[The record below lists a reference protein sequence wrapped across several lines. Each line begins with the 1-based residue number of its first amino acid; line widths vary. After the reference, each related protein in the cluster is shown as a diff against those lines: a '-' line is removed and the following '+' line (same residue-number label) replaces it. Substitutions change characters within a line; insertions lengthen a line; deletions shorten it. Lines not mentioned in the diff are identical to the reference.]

1 MRFKEKNLS
10 FYLTKMW
17 FESAWDLQMGS
28 HHETCLGTNWPL
40 RCLRSLE
47 RSGWVFGGNCVVNG
61 KLWQV
66 MASYYPNPQIVINC
80 NGNPNVSHLSH
91 LIILPHLVNS
101 LPGVGPPSMLFTS
114 FLAVGNCG
122 CSSPNVVFQCILQG
136 LIHPQI
142 SYIYIT
148 LLPWLNLVAV
158 LVKFVKSALPTW
170 LQLKC
175 SRCDGDSH
183 GMFIWKRKHVDIVK
197 SYNDCRDSIFTNLF
211 LVLWEEPWTNAGT
224 VNPAPKQ

>member
-1 MRFKEKNLS
+1 
-10 FYLTKMW
+10 MW

-142 SYIYIT
+142 SYIY
-148 LLPWLNLVAV
+148 NLTSLIEPCCCPRKVCKVCVAH
-158 LVKFVKSALPTW
+158 LIATQMFSLWWWFTW
-170 LQLKC
+170 DVYLKKKTC
-175 SRCDGDSH
+175 GYSQ
-183 GMFIWKRKHVDIVK
+183 I
-197 SYNDCRDSIFTNLF
+197 L
-211 LVLWEEPWTNAGT
+211 
-224 VNPAPKQ
+224 